1 MRQLACLIFFC
12 ITLLSGFS
20 QSKRDSLLTEF
31 NFKKDSSLRAMFHDD
46 SLKIEKEFAEK
57 AKWDKIKDIAVFP
70 VLNAGEF
77 SGVIP
82 VKNPTEVPDPTIDY
96 KLLFELTANNP
107 DSLAKE
113 INSGLIEVVR
123 KINLHVA
130 SGIPLKKIFP
140 VVLIHA
146 GALNAITTN
155 KYYKE
160 HYKLD
165 NPNLKV
171 INDLVNLGAKF
182 IACGQ
187 AMAFFNIKADDL
199 LPLVKISLTAQT
211 VLSSYQLKGYVLYH
225 D

>member
-70 VLNAGEF
+70 VL
-77 SGVIP
+77 
-82 VKNPTEVPDPTIDY
+82 
-96 KLLFELTANNP
+96 
-107 DSLAKE
+107 
-113 INSGLIEVVR
+113 NSGLIEVVR